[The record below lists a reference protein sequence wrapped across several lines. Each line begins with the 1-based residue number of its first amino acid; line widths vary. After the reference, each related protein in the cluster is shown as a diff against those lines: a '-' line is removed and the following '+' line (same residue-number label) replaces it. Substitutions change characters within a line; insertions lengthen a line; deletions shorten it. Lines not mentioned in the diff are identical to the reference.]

1 MHARV
6 HSTVRWAPAARE
18 SSPPLQR
25 LFSAPAC
32 RSITACAVV
41 VAIHS
46 NICQVGEPPEKV
58 VGVSIRLLLSGA
70 KGRGEGLR
78 LAGWLA
84 ALRLSLRRLRLWI
97 DACPGVRWAPFVG
110 RASTDRRGRELR
122 GCKHRGVGAESFRA
136 IFGSVAVGI
145 GV

>member
-32 RSITACAVV
+32 RSITAYAVV
-41 VAIHS
+41 LELRS

-70 KGRGEGLR
+70 KGRGEGFCGW
-78 LAGWLA
+78 LAGWLPCA
-84 ALRLSLRRLRLWI
+84 YRCGGCGCGSTPARESVGLRLW
-97 DACPGVRWAPFVG
+97 DGRQLTGGEGSCVVASTGALVRKVFAPF
-110 RASTDRRGRELR
+110 L
-122 GCKHRGVGAESFRA
+122 GVWP
-136 IFGSVAVGI
+136 
-145 GV
+145 